1 MSDPP
6 CPEWWEAEDYEVLA
20 RTCGLKQTKFLTA
33 MEAIADLD
41 RRGHLAPM
49 LQDLFDDCFSQ
60 HFFWL
65 GREALP
71 R

>member
-6 CPEWWEAEDYEVLA
+6 CPKWWAEDY
-20 RTCGLKQTKFLTA
+20 GFLTA
-33 MEAIADLD
+33 MELIADVAQ
-41 RRGHLAPM
+41 RGYLPPI